1 MAHSMREF
9 RGQGSKMLCGFG
21 PCCNS
26 VEEGGIQV
34 CRLGGRRLMALAGQ
48 DGSGQGVGNVPSQD
62 KLDPNLR
69 VELEIHVRG

>member
-1 MAHSMREF
+1 MDLAPVVTQWRRVGSRCIAW
-9 RGQGSKMLCGFG
+9 GQ
-21 PCCNS
+21 
-26 VEEGGIQV
+26 EAD
-34 CRLGGRRLMALAGQ
+34 ALAGQ